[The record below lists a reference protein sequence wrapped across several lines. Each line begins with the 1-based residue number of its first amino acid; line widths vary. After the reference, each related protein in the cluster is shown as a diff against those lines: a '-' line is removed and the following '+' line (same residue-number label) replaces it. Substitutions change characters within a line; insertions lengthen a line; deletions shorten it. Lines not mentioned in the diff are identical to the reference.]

1 MARTPAT
8 GATPSQ
14 ASTPARRAEED
25 AAAMASYIADMT
37 AELAQLA
44 ARAELQMVAYFL
56 NLARVEA
63 EIRAREMGGA
73 VILREN

>member
-1 MARTPAT
+1 MARQTAP
-8 GATPSQ
+8 GATPPQ
-14 ASTPARRAEED
+14 APKSARRAEED
-25 AAAMASYIADMT
+25 AAAMASYIADM
-37 AELAQLA
+37 ASELAQLA

-73 VILREN
+73 VILREK

>member
-1 MARTPAT
+1 MARPPAK
-8 GATPSQ
+8 GATPPQ